1 MSIHR
6 SYFNKNNTIISNSLT
21 NTGRNPV
28 TQLFYGRSTSKCVYT
43 GYSGDTCGNK
53 FYCRE
58 TGYSG
63 DTCDGL
69 TGFTKTGPGDTGFTK
84 TFSNNHSRY
93 IFDIDLSDLRVK
105 VNNCCVTASALT
117 HTLKMTNTSN
127 FDDALINSKVLM
139 NDTRRAT
146 SFELQLFKVT
156 GYTWSEGVGYDY
168 QVPHASLEPQY
179 NTTQSNRPSNWTF
192 SDTVTNWLVPGTY
205 DNTQFPSPTT
215 YTVLATQRFDHGD
228 ENISFSNVLL
238 DNEINTRL
246 DSPSVSDTIYGI
258 AYIPPIEQVTGL
270 TESYSVG
277 FFSRHTQTFYEPFL
291 ETSINDIIRDDRG
304 NFNLSCSNRLFLYV
318 YDCDGNP
325 ICLDKCLNTGYSGD
339 TCDGVTGFTRNHP
352 TVAIIDCLGATVATL
367 TATSLTCGAYYVDYS
382 ITNIPQ
388 TAPVQYEDVWS
399 NILING
405 LFQTPITN
413 EFIINDNGYTIG
425 TTVIEPKVYGY
436 SVSGIREDEKIKNGD
451 KRKIYVSAREPYTTN
466 KSALVNNIQYRLY
479 VREGNTQV
487 EVIPWTMINMSF
499 TDNYFLLDTS
509 WMIPNEYHLDIKST
523 SNQQV
528 DTYSKVIK
536 FQIVNE
542 K

>member
-28 TQLFYGRSTSKCVYT
+28 TQLFYGRSTSKCSYT
-43 GYSGDTCGNK
+43 GWYA
-53 FYCRE
+53 
-58 TGYSG
+58 
-63 DTCDGL
+63 DTCDGA
-69 TGFTKTGPGDTGFTK
+69 TGFTK

-93 IFDIDLSDLRVK
+93 IFNIDLSDLIVK
-105 VNNCCVTASALT
+105 VNSCCATASALT

-127 FDDALINSKVLM
+127 FDDSLINSNVLM

-168 QVPHASLEPQY
+168 QVPHISLEPQY
-179 NTTQSNRPSNWTF
+179 NNTQSKRPSNWTY
-192 SDTVTNWLVPGTY
+192 SDTVTLWSVPGTY
-205 DNTQFPSPTT
+205 DNTQVQAPTT
-215 YTVLATQRFDHGD
+215 YTVLATQKFDHGN
-228 ENISFSNVLL
+228 ENISFSNILL
-238 DNEINTRL
+238 DNEINSILSGGPTNNA
-246 DSPSVSDTIYGI
+246 VYGI
-258 AYIPPIEQVTGL
+258 AYIPKLEQVTGS

-291 ETSINDIIRDDRG
+291 ETHIDDTIIDDRG
-304 NFNLSCSNRLFLYV
+304 NFNLGCSNRLFLYV

-325 ICLDKCLNTGYSGD
+325 ICLDYD
-339 TCDGVTGFTRNHP
+339 P
-352 TVAIIDCLGATVATL
+352 TVTIVDCLGATSAVY
-367 TATSLTCGAYYVDYS
+367 TATSLTCGAYYVDYG
-382 ITNIPQ
+382 IANVPQ
-388 TAPVQYEDVWS
+388 TPPVQYEDVWS
-399 NILING
+399 NISIG
-405 LFQTPITN
+405 GDVQPPITN
-413 EFIINDNGYTIG
+413 EFIIHDNAYKIG
-425 TTVIEPKVYGY
+425 TTVIKPKVYGY

-466 KSALVNNIQYRLY
+466 KSVLVDNIQYRLY

-487 EVIPWTMINMSF
+487 EVIPWTMVNMTF

-536 FQIVNE
+536 FQIINE

>member
-58 TGYSG
+58 TGNSG
-63 DTCDGL
+63 DSCDGV

-105 VNNCCVTASALT
+105 VNSCCVTASALT

-127 FDDALINSKVLM
+127 FDDTLINSKVLM

-156 GYTWSEGVGYDY
+156 GYTWDEGVGYDY

-179 NTTQSNRPSNWTF
+179 NTTQSNRPSNWAF
-192 SDTVTNWLVPGTY
+192 SDTVTNWLPGTY
-205 DNTQFPSPTT
+205 VNTALPSPTT
-215 YTVLATQRFDHGD
+215 YTVLATQKFDHGD

-238 DNEINTRL
+238 DNEINNRL
-246 DSPSVSDTIYGI
+246 NSSAVSDVVYGI
-258 AYIPPIEQVTGL
+258 AYIPPIEQITGS

-291 ETSINDIIRDDRG
+291 ETSIDDLIVDDRG
-304 NFNLSCSNRLFLYV
+304 NFNLGCSNRLFLYV

-325 ICLDKCLNTGYSGD
+325 ICLDVD
-339 TCDGVTGFTRNHP
+339 P
-352 TVAIIDCLGATVATL
+352 TVEIIDCTDAVVSTL
-367 TATSLTCGAYYVDYS
+367 TATSLTCGAYYIDYNATS
-382 ITNIPQ
+382 LPGTQ

-399 NILING
+399 NISIGG
-405 LFQTPITN
+405 LVQTPITN
-413 EFIINDNGYTIG
+413 EFIINDNAFTIG
-425 TTVIEPKVYGY
+425 TTSIKPKVYGY

-451 KRKIYVSAREPYTTN
+451 KRKVYVSAREPYTTSN
-466 KSALVNNIQYRLY
+466 SALVDNIQYRLY

-487 EVIPWTMINMSF
+487 EVIPWTMVNMSF

>member
-6 SYFNKNNTIISNSLT
+6 SYFNKNNTIISDSLT

-43 GYSGDTCGNK
+43 A
-53 FYCRE
+53 
-58 TGYSG
+58 YSG
-63 DTCDGL
+63 DTCDGA
-69 TGFTKTGPGDTGFTK
+69 TGFTK

-93 IFDIDLSDLRVK
+93 IFDIDLTDLRVK
-105 VNNCCVTASALT
+105 VNGCCATASALT

-127 FDDALINSKVLM
+127 FDDTLINSNVLM
-139 NDTRRAT
+139 NNTRRAT

-168 QVPHASLEPQY
+168 QVPHVALEPEY
-179 NTTQSNRPSNWTF
+179 NRTQSKRPSNWGFANTI
-192 SDTVTNWLVPGTY
+192 TPWLIPGTY
-205 DNTQFPSPTT
+205 HNASPTT
-215 YTVLATQRFDHGD
+215 YTVLATQRFDHGN
-228 ENISFSNVLL
+228 ENVSFSSVAL
-238 DNEINTRL
+238 DNEINSRL
-246 DSPSVSDTIYGI
+246 SGSSVTDSVYGI
-258 AYIPPIEQVTGL
+258 AYIPQIEQITGS

-291 ETSINDIIRDDRG
+291 ETSIDDLIVDDRG
-304 NFNLSCSNRLFLYV
+304 DFNLGCSNRLFLYV

-325 ICLDKCLNTGYSGD
+325 ICLDYD
-339 TCDGVTGFTRNHP
+339 P
-352 TVAIIDCLGATVATL
+352 TVTIVDCLGSTAAVL
-367 TATSLTCGAYYVDYS
+367 TATSLTCGAYYIDYNAVS
-382 ITNIPQ
+382 VPQ
-388 TAPVQYEDVWS
+388 TPPVQYEDVWS
-399 NILING
+399 NISIG
-405 LFQTPITN
+405 GTVQPPITN
-413 EFIINDNGYTIG
+413 EFIINDNAFTIG
-425 TTVIEPKVYGY
+425 TTSIKPKVYGY

-451 KRKIYVSAREPYTTN
+451 TRKIYVSAREPYTTS
-466 KSALVNNIQYRLY
+466 KSALVDNIQYRLY

-487 EVIPWTMINMSF
+487 EVIPWTMVNMTF

>member
-6 SYFNKNNTIISNSLT
+6 SYFNKNNTIISDSLT

-43 GYSGDTCGNK
+43 GN
-53 FYCRE
+53 
-58 TGYSG
+58 SG
-63 DTCDGL
+63 DTCDGA
-69 TGFTKTGPGDTGFTK
+69 TGFTK

-93 IFDIDLSDLRVK
+93 IFNIDLSDLRVK
-105 VNNCCVTASALT
+105 ANSCCVTASALT

-127 FDDALINSKVLM
+127 FDDSLINSNVLM

-146 SFELQLFKVT
+146 SFELMLFKVT
-156 GYTWSEGVGYDY
+156 GYTWDEGVGYDY
-168 QVPHASLEPQY
+168 QVPHVSLEPQY
-179 NTTQSNRPSNWTF
+179 NTTQSKRPSNWDF
-192 SDTVTNWLVPGTY
+192 ADTVTNWLVPGTY
-205 DNTQFPSPTT
+205 DNTQFQSPTT
-215 YTVLATQRFDHGD
+215 YTVLATQRFDHGN
-228 ENISFSNVLL
+228 ENISFSSVAL
-238 DNEINTRL
+238 DNEINGVLAPT
-246 DSPSVSDTIYGI
+246 PTMPVVYGI
-258 AYIPPIEQVTGL
+258 AYVPQLEQITGS

-291 ETSINDIIRDDRG
+291 ETTYDDSIRDDRG
-304 NFNLSCSNRLFLYV
+304 NFNIGCYNNLFLYV

-325 ICLDKCLNTGYSGD
+325 MCLDYD
-339 TCDGVTGFTRNHP
+339 P
-352 TVAIIDCLGATVATL
+352 TVTIVDCLGATVSTL
-367 TATSLTCGAYYVDYS
+367 TATSLTCGAYYIQYNAISV
-382 ITNIPQ
+382 PQ
-388 TAPVQYEDVWS
+388 TPPVQYEDVWS
-399 NILING
+399 NISIG
-405 LFQTPITN
+405 GIIQPPITN
-413 EFIINDNGYTIG
+413 EFIIHDKGYSIG
-425 TTVIEPKVYGY
+425 TNITSPKIYGY

-451 KRKIYVSAREPYTTN
+451 TRKVYVSAREPYTTN
-466 KSALVNNIQYRLY
+466 KSALVDNIQYRLY

-487 EVIPWTMINMSF
+487 EVIPWTLVNKTF
-499 TDNYFLLDTS
+499 TANYFLLDTS

>member
-1 MSIHR
+1 MSTHR

-28 TQLFYGRSTSKCVYT
+28 TQLFYGRSTSKCIYT
-43 GYSGDTCGNK
+43 A
-53 FYCRE
+53 
-58 TGYSG
+58 YSG
-63 DTCDGL
+63 DTCDGA
-69 TGFTKTGPGDTGFTK
+69 TGFTK

-93 IFDIDLSDLRVK
+93 IFDIDLTDLRVK
-105 VNNCCVTASALT
+105 VNSCCATASALT

-127 FDDALINSKVLM
+127 FDDTLINSNVLM

-146 SFELQLFKVT
+146 SFELMLFKVT
-156 GYTWSEGVGYDY
+156 GYTWDEGVGYDY
-168 QVPHASLEPQY
+168 KVPHASLEPQY
-179 NTTQSNRPSNWTF
+179 NTTQSNRPSNWAF

-215 YTVLATQRFDHGD
+215 YTVLATQRFDHGN
-228 ENISFSNVLL
+228 ENVSFSSVAL

-246 DSPSVSDTIYGI
+246 SSSSASDVVYGI
-258 AYIPPIEQVTGL
+258 AYIPPIEQITGS

-291 ETSINDIIRDDRG
+291 ETSIDDLIVDDRG
-304 NFNLSCSNRLFLYV
+304 DFNLGCSNRLFLYV

-325 ICLDKCLNTGYSGD
+325 ICLDND
-339 TCDGVTGFTRNHP
+339 P
-352 TVAIIDCLGATVATL
+352 TVTIIDCLGASAAVY
-367 TATSLTCGAYYVDYS
+367 TATSLTCGAYYIDYNATS
-382 ITNIPQ
+382 VPGTQ
-388 TAPVQYEDVWS
+388 TPPVQYEDVWS
-399 NILING
+399 NISIG
-405 LFQTPITN
+405 GIVQPPITN
-413 EFIINDNGYTIG
+413 EFIINDNAFTIG
-425 TTVIEPKVYGY
+425 TTSIKPKIYGY

-451 KRKIYVSAREPYTTN
+451 TRKIYVSAREPYTTS
-466 KSALVNNIQYRLY
+466 KSALVDNIQYRLY

-487 EVIPWTMINMSF
+487 EVIPWTMVNMTF